1 MSDYRNSQDTSKFLP
16 KHESTAL
23 SEKLN
28 EDSYILTTIPYN

>member
-1 MSDYRNSQDTSKFLP
+1 MSDYRNSQDTSTFLP

-28 EDSYILTTIPYN
+28 KDS